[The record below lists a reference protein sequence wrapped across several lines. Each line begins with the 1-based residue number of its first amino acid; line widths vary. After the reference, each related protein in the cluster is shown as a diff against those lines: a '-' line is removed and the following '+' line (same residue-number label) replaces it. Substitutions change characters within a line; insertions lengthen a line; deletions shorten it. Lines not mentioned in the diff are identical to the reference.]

1 MKIAVSL
8 FDDSVKN
15 DAYLCIILNKVFD
28 TTPCFLS
35 ISTTISAYMFEN
47 EFDVMSKKDVSDFTE
62 I

>member
-28 TTPCFLS
+28 TTPCFL
-35 ISTTISAYMFEN
+35 
-47 EFDVMSKKDVSDFTE
+47 
-62 I
+62 